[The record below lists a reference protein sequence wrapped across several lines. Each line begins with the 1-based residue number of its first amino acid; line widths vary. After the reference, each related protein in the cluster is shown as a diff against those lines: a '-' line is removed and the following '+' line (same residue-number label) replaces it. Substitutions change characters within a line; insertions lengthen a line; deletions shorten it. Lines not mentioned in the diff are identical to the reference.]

1 MQTSELQIQKFTQDG
16 IKTALK
22 PYDEKLKKLIKE
34 EDFIKE
40 VAFASMAIMNSEG
53 LQKCTH
59 ESILQSVFN
68 VATTGLSLNPV
79 LKYAALTPRY
89 IKGKMQ
95 CVLSPMYQGLVKLI
109 TDTGSVTSVY
119 AYIVYEGD
127 EFEVNLGTDISII
140 HKPKYQ
146 TKEFNKVYAV
156 ATLHDGSKIFEVMTK
171 EDIETIR
178 GTSETW
184 KAYELGKINANQCIW
199 VTWFDEMA
207 RKSVI
212 KRIVKYIP
220 KTDRFKIIAEAIQ
233 IDNIDHTA
241 SDGQITYIE
250 SLVRTS
256 TYDHDTQE
264 MLIDKINSGITS
276 EEASTMINDL
286 QNNQLSS
293 IDTSY
298 YNQTDIKTQI
308 NKHV

>member
-1 MQTSELQIQKFTQDG
+1 MQTNEVIKYTQDNLQNG
-16 IKTALK
+16 LK
-22 PYDEKLKKLIKE
+22 PYENKIKKLIKE

-40 VAFASMAIMNSEG
+40 IAFASMAIMNSDG

-68 VATTGLSLNPV
+68 VATTGLSLNPI

-109 TDTGSVTSVY
+109 TDTGSVNSVY
-119 AYIVYEGD
+119 AYIVYDGD

-140 HKPKYQ
+140 HKPKFES
-146 TKEFNKVYAV
+146 KSLSKVYAV

-171 EDIETIR
+171 EDIEIIR

-212 KRIVKYIP
+212 KRLVKYIP
-220 KTDRFKIIAEAIQ
+220 KTDRFNVIAEAIN
-233 IDNIDHTA
+233 IDNADHIAT
-241 SDGQITYIE
+241 DGQINYIE
-250 SLVRTS
+250 SLIRTS

-264 MLIDKINSGITS
+264 MLIDKIASGIS
-276 EEASTMINDL
+276 SDEASTMITDL
-286 QNNQLSS
+286 QNNQLSAL
-293 IDTSY
+293 DTSY
-298 YNQTDIKTQI
+298 YNQGDIKNQI
-308 NKHV
+308 NKFI

>member
-1 MQTSELQIQKFTQDG
+1 MELVKYTQDYLQSG
-16 IKTALK
+16 LK
-22 PYDEKLKKLIKE
+22 PYDNKLKKLIKE

-40 VAFASMAIMNSEG
+40 VAFASMAIMNSDG

-68 VATTGLSLNPV
+68 VATTGLSLNPI

-95 CVLSPMYQGLVKLI
+95 CVLSPMYQGLVKLM
-109 TDTGSVTSVY
+109 TDTGSVNSVY

-140 HKPKYQ
+140 HKPKF
-146 TKEFNKVYAV
+146 TSKVFDKVYAV
-156 ATLHDGSKIFEVMTK
+156 ATLHDGSKIFEVLTK

-178 GTSETW
+178 ATSETW
-184 KAYELGKINANQCIW
+184 KAYEAGKINANQCIW

-212 KRIVKYIP
+212 KRLVKYIP
-220 KTDRFKIIAEAIQ
+220 KTDRFKAVAEAIQ
-233 IDNIDHTA
+233 IDNSDHIA
-241 SDGQITYIE
+241 SDGQINYIE
-250 SLVRTS
+250 SLIRTS

-264 MLIDKINSGITS
+264 MLIDKVNAGITS
-276 EEASTMINDL
+276 DEASTLITDL
-286 QNNQLSS
+286 QNNQLNS
-293 IDTSY
+293 IDMGNY
-298 YNQTDIKTQI
+298 DQRDIKQQI